1 VDLDPLDD
9 SDLEKIQRMV
19 RKHFQ
24 YTRSRKAEEVLRKW
38 DDVARRFVKVFPKDY
53 KRALSERIAA
63 ESGNG

>member
-9 SDLEKIQRMV
+9 QDIETLQRMV

-24 YTRSRKAEEVLRKW
+24 YTRSARADEVLRKW
-38 DDVARRFVKVFPKDY
+38 SSFAPKFVKVFPKDY
-53 KRALSERIAA
+53 KRALADRLAA